1 MATTSDVS
9 VALIILAVGGGA
21 RDFDRPFHF
30 NFIASV
36 PFLNKVER
44 PYEIHKK
51 AKTCTMNHIF

>member
-1 MATTSDVS
+1 MAATFDVS
-9 VALIILAVGGGA
+9 VALIILALGRCA
-21 RDFDRPFHF
+21 RDFDRPSHCD
-30 NFIASV
+30 FIASV